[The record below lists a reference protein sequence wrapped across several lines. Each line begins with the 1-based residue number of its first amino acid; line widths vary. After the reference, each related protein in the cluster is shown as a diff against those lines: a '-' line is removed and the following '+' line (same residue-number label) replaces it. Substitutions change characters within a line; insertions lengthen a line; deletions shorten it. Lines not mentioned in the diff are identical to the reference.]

1 MKPFFLKSV
10 CKDYIWGGNRLR
22 EYGKISDKEIIAE
35 SWELSCH
42 PDGESIIDS
51 GKYKGMTLSAFL
63 KENPDAA
70 GVQCDIF
77 DRFPVLIKL
86 IDAKENLS
94 LQVHPD
100 NAYAMTHDHDWG
112 KTEMWYIID
121 AEPGAEIIYGF
132 QREITKEQFRFAI
145 EHNTI
150 LDWVQHIP
158 VMPGDVFFIPA
169 GTVHAIGKGILLAEI
184 QQNSNL
190 TYRVYDYDRGRELHI
205 EKALDVAKL
214 QPAEL
219 CRPEHPVVRN
229 GFTAQ
234 YLKRCPYFT
243 VQKINAK
250 ESSVGYY
257 DSFRHLLILD
267 GEASLETDDGMMPV
281 KRGDSIFIPAGVFCP
296 IKGNCTALKTFVS
309 NNSRRNF
316 KKLRLKEQMI
326 LNSY

>member
-22 EYGKISDKEIIAE
+22 EYGKESDKDRIAE

-42 PDGESIIDS
+42 PEGESVIAS
-51 GKYKGMTLSAFL
+51 GEYKGMTLKAFIE
-63 KENPDAA
+63 ENPDAL
-70 GVQCDIF
+70 GVYCEKF

-100 NAYAMTHDHDWG
+100 NAYAMKHEHDWG
-112 KTEMWYIID
+112 KTELWYIID
-121 AEPGAEIIYGF
+121 AEPDAEIIYGF
-132 QREITKEQFRFAI
+132 KDYITKEQFRFAI
-145 EHNTI
+145 ENHSI
-150 LDWVQHIP
+150 LNWVQHIP
-158 VMPGDVFFIPA
+158 VKAGDVFYIPS

-190 TYRVYDYDRGRELHI
+190 TYRIYDYDRGRDLHL
-205 EKALDVAKL
+205 EKALDVTRL
-214 QPAEL
+214 NPAENPPL
-219 CRPEHPVVRN
+219 EAPVIRD

-234 YLKRCPYFT
+234 YLKRCPFFT
-243 VQKINAK
+243 VQKITAS

-267 GEASLETDDGMMPV
+267 GDAVIEIDGEEVPI
-281 KRGDSIFIPAGVFCP
+281 KKGDSIFIPAGVFCP
-296 IKGNCTALKTFVS
+296 IRGRCTALKTFMS
-309 NNSRRNF
+309 HTGNPADKSIRI
-316 KKLRLKEQMI
+316 KEHII
-326 LNSY
+326 L